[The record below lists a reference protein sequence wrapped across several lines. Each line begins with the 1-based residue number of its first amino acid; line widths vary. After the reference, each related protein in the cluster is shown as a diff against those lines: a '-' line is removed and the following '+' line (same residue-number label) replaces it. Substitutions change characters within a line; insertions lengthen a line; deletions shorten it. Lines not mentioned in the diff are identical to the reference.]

1 MCKNGK
7 LANFETGPHV
17 GHSRLS
23 HKSLKVKNDVLR
35 FYACREFNLVFKR
48 RNTILYFGATPN
60 QTGISDPST
69 MAIIHNN
76 TPKVDR
82 KHQDRP
88 TS

>member
-48 RNTILYFGATPN
+48 RNTIL
-60 QTGISDPST
+60 
-69 MAIIHNN
+69 
-76 TPKVDR
+76 
-82 KHQDRP
+82 
-88 TS
+88 

>member
-7 LANFETGPHV
+7 LANFETGPQV

-82 KHQDRP
+82 KH
-88 TS
+88 

>member
-48 RNTILYFGATPN
+48 RNTILYFGATLN

-82 KHQDRP
+82 KH
-88 TS
+88 

>member
-17 GHSRLS
+17 VHSRLS

-48 RNTILYFGATPN
+48 RNTILYFGATLN

-82 KHQDRP
+82 KH
-88 TS
+88 

>member
-1 MCKNGK
+1 MCKNAK

-17 GHSRLS
+17 VHSRLS

-76 TPKVDR
+76 KPKIDR
-82 KHQDRP
+82 KH
-88 TS
+88 

>member
-1 MCKNGK
+1 MYKNGK

-17 GHSRLS
+17 VHSRLS
-23 HKSLKVKNDVLR
+23 HKSLKVKKR
-35 FYACREFNLVFKR
+35 CIKIYACQEFNLVFKR
-48 RNTILYFGATPN
+48 RNTILLYFGATPN

-82 KHQDRP
+82 KH
-88 TS
+88 